1 MTGIMVLM
9 AAFPRSFVVGRFGR
23 STRVAWLC
31 QFRPWS
37 DHAVCWWPSRCIAA
51 AWRAAIGLIIKTSL
65 PTAWTGGAGVE
76 HGEDTTYKH
85 LTPTHLDMCRE
96 GGLCAGSKLLATREL
111 EDIRSDI
118 V

>member
-1 MTGIMVLM
+1 M
-9 AAFPRSFVVGRFGR
+9 
-23 STRVAWLC
+23 
-31 QFRPWS
+31 RPGG
-37 DHAVCWWPSRCIAA
+37 CISAPL
-51 AWRAAIGLIIKTSL
+51 GLSCATSLLYTAGEGAPDNTAGPLASSL